1 MTWPRELKTMARDAI
16 AVAAIAVLTVQALR
30 RWCGDRYL
38 VDSGSMQPVLYGDP
52 NAGDV
57 VFVDKLASAEAR
69 RRHDLVVVE
78 HPDKPGQQLVKR
90 IAARGDD
97 IDACCINIDING
109 DIWLGPD
116 AQHLH
121 RETKDP
127 LLARSMRV
135 RWASFQPGV
144 DSKLLDLR
152 AGVVEGGV
160 LRLPPVSASALDTRV
175 IFSEK
180 SRSQRRLDPA
190 RVVPTGFVG
199 NGKPVDATY
208 IDAMGARS
216 AVGEDV
222 GVTDCGMELEVLD
235 PTELLCSIDSIA
247 EALTFHWHPAD
258 GRLELWRN
266 GETVDGKQLP
276 PTPNGA
282 HRIEYGLLDNRAFF
296 VVDGRADA
304 MFVFERRS
312 EWLPGVEPG
321 PGRGPRC
328 FVYIGVVGD
337 RPLCITSLHVFHDTF
352 AYRERVAGLP
362 GEPKPWPRTVE
373 PGKWFLLGDSP
384 FDSRDSRHFGPVTT
398 SKFLGLPRLV
408 LGPWPRCRWLCP

>member
-1 MTWPRELKTMARDAI
+1 MDWPREYRTLARDAI

-97 IDACCINIDING
+97 KDACWIDILKG
-109 DIWLGPD
+109 DSWLGPARD
-116 AQHLH
+116 QLH

-135 RWASFQPGV
+135 RWASFQPGRE
-144 DSKLLDLR
+144 SKLLDVR
-152 AGVVEGGV
+152 AAVAEGGT
-160 LRLPPVSASALDTRV
+160 LRLPPVSSSAVDTRV

-180 SRSQRRLDPA
+180 TRSQRRLDPS
-190 RVVPTGFVG
+190 RIVPTGFVG
-199 NGKPVDATY
+199 NDKPVDATY
-208 IDAMGARS
+208 IDAKGVRG
-216 AVGEDV
+216 AVGEDW

-235 PTELLCSIDSIA
+235 PTELLCSIDSNA
-247 EALTFHWHPAD
+247 EVLTFHWQPAL
-258 GRLELWRN
+258 GCLELWRN
-266 GETVDGKQLP
+266 GVTVDGTKLP
-276 PTPNGA
+276 PTPHGA
-282 HRIEYGLLDNRAFF
+282 HGIEYGLLDDRAFF

-304 MFVFERRS
+304 MFVVARRS
-312 EWLPGVEPG
+312 DWLPGVEPG
-321 PGRGPRC
+321 SSRGPRS
-328 FVYIGVVGD
+328 FVHIGVVGD

-352 AYRERVAGLP
+352 AFRERVVGLP
-362 GEPKPWPRTVE
+362 DEPKPWPRFVE

-384 FDSRDSRHFGPVTT
+384 FDSRDSRHFGSVET

>member
-1 MTWPRELKTMARDAI
+1 MAWPRELKTLARDAI

-52 NAGDV
+52 SAGDV

-69 RRHDLVVVE
+69 RRGDLVVVE

-97 IDACCINIDING
+97 VDACCIDISNG

-116 AQHLH
+116 RHQLR
-121 RETKDP
+121 REKKDP
-127 LLARSMRV
+127 LQARSMRV

-152 AGVVEGGV
+152 AAVVGDGT
-160 LRLPPVSASALDTRV
+160 LRVPPVSSSAVDTRA

-180 SRSQRRLDPA
+180 ARGQRRLDPS
-190 RVVPTGFVG
+190 RVVPGGFVG
-199 NGKPVDATY
+199 NDKPVDATY
-208 IDAMGARS
+208 IDAMGARG
-216 AVGEDV
+216 AVGEDW

-235 PTELLCSIDSIA
+235 PTELLCSIDSNA
-247 EALTFHWHPAD
+247 EVLTFHWQPAV

-266 GETVDGKQLP
+266 GEAVDGKQLP

-282 HRIEYGLLDNRAFF
+282 HRIEYGLLDDRAFF
-296 VVDGRADA
+296 VVDDRADA
-304 MFVFERRS
+304 MLVVERRS
-312 EWLPGVEPG
+312 DWLPGMEPG
-321 PGRGPRC
+321 SIRGPRC

-352 AYRERVAGLP
+352 AYREREVGLP
-362 GEPKPWPRTVE
+362 GEPSSWPRTVE
-373 PGKWFLLGDSP
+373 HGKWFLLGDSP
-384 FDSRDSRHFGPVTT
+384 FDSRDSRHFGSVST

>member
-1 MTWPRELKTMARDAI
+1 MAWHREFRTLARDAV

-97 IDACCINIDING
+97 ADARCIDIKRG

-116 AQHLH
+116 RQRLQ

-135 RWASFQPGV
+135 RWASFRPGM

-152 AGVVEGGV
+152 AAVVEDSM
-160 LRLPPVSASALDTRV
+160 LRLPAVSSSAVDTRV
-175 IFSEK
+175 IFGEK
-180 SRSQRRLDPA
+180 ARSQRRLGPS

-199 NGKPVDATY
+199 NDKPVDATY
-208 IDAMGARS
+208 IDALGVRG

-235 PTELLCSIDSIA
+235 PTELLCSIDVND
-247 EALTFHWHPAD
+247 EVLTFHWQP
-258 GRLELWRN
+258 GGCLELWRN
-266 GETVDGKQLP
+266 GETVEGTRLP
-276 PTPNGA
+276 PTPKGA
-282 HRIEYGLLDNRAFF
+282 HRIEYGLLDDRAFF

-304 MFVFERRS
+304 MLVFARRS
-312 EWLPGVEPG
+312 DWLPVVDPG
-321 PGRGPRC
+321 SGWAPRC
-328 FVYIGVVGD
+328 FVHIGVVGD
-337 RPLCITSLHVFHDTF
+337 RPLCITSLHVFRDTF
-352 AYRERVAGLP
+352 AVREPLAVLP
-362 GEPKPWPRTVE
+362 CTLE
-373 PGKWFLLGDSP
+373 PGQWFLLGDSP
-384 FDSRDSRHFGPVTT
+384 FDSRDSRHFGPVSA
-398 SKFLGLPRLV
+398 SKFLGLPRVV